1 MKTNLKMV
9 LIVVAVALLCSCKV
23 KYVELKETE
32 TVALQKNESGMVSKE
47 IVTKPTINFDE
58 LFNETEE
65 SRDEELELL
74 DESGETE
81 SATIEESQDES
92 VAESET
98 SISDVFDLVVEN
110 DDRVYHGEV
119 AIDMEN
125 ISWRYGMT
133 PCEWVYIEPGIQLV
147 SNYRPN
153 TSALFSVNSKV
164 SSGLKGCYIPVF
176 TRTDMMSNDYD
187 GRFYVFSDYQKE
199 TPDNMLFNNSLAN
212 IYYKGQSVEEILMR
226 YMNLTKT
233 SNGLLKNGDEYINIV
248 YVTDLDKFIS

>member
-1 MKTNLKMV
+1 MKTKLKSI
-9 LIVVAVALLCSCKV
+9 LIIAFAILLCSCKV

-32 TVALQKNESGMVSKE
+32 TESLHKNESGMVSKE

-65 SRDEELELL
+65 SSDEESELL
-74 DESGETE
+74 DESSETE
-81 SATIEESQDES
+81 SATIVESQDES
-92 VAESET
+92 ATESET
-98 SISDVFDLVVEN
+98 SIANVFDLVVEN
-110 DDRVYHGEV
+110 DDRVYHGD
-119 AIDMEN
+119 ADIDMEN
-125 ISWRYGMT
+125 IYWRYGMT
-133 PCEWVYIEPGIQLV
+133 PCEWVYIEPGIQLI

-226 YMNLTKT
+226 SMNLTKT